1 MKRLS
6 FLLLFSV
13 IALNG
18 HSYHLE
24 RLSNQQCSSDVLSD
38 RLTALHKQ
46 HGDHLTWEQVNTLLS
61 ETTGLYTAVQLK
73 PEEDAELQ
81 TAFQNMMRQQA
92 SVKTLYKDINALA
105 AKALA
110 AAQPQGR
117 IGMDHARPH
126 SCCGTYLCYWRRSRA
141 FHRLA

>member
-1 MKRLS
+1 M
-6 FLLLFSV
+6 
-13 IALNG
+13 
-18 HSYHLE
+18 
-24 RLSNQQCSSDVLSD
+24 SD

-46 HGDHLTWEQVNTLLS
+46 HGDHLTWEQVKTLLS

-73 PEEDAELQ
+73 PEEDVQLQ